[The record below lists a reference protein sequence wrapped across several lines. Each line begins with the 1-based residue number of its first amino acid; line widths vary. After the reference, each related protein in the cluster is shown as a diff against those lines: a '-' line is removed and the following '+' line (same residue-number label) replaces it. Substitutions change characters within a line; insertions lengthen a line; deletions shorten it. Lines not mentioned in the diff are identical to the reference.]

1 MVMSMLHGIAG
12 FVTLLVATA
21 AMSSSSLVIAVDA
34 LWLHVGHW
42 V

>member
-1 MVMSMLHGIAG
+1 MLQGIAS